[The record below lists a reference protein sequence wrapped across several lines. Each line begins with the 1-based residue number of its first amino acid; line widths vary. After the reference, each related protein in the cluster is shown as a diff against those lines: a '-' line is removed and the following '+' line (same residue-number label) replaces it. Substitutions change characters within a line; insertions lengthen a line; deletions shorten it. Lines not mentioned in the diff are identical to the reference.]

1 MFDLFSKISID
12 IIYLLSIYYEKVYIV
27 KPYTSRYAN
36 SEKYIVCIN
45 YHKSITEGMINKF
58 KDILKIL
65 NKIDFKKYNIVFK
78 H

>member
-1 MFDLFSKISID
+1 MVSK
-12 IIYLLSIYYEKVYIV
+12 YYENVYLS
-27 KPYTSRYAN
+27 KPVSSRPAN

-65 NKIDFKKYNIVFK
+65 NKIDFKKYNIVSLLDMDHSLFFMNNI
-78 H
+78 